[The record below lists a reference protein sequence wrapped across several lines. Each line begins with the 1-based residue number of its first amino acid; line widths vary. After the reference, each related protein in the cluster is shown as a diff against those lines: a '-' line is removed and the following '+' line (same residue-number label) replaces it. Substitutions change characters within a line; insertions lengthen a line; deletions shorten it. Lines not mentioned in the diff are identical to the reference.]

1 MSPTRIAL
9 LLSLL
14 PIAAPQLTNQ
24 PPAPA
29 PALTPSQ
36 SAAAQ
41 APLDSTQ
48 PVPTIHITSRAVVLD
63 VVVTD
68 AHGNPVKALKPSD
81 FTVLEDGVPQ
91 ALASF
96 TEHSTSEPV
105 VPTSPLPPNT
115 FTVQPPPTEDQ
126 TKTVIVL
133 TDVTSWSR
141 TAEVPQFPG
150 GYVTNTGYV
159 RNDIAAFLKTAPS
172 TQPVAIVRLDWQ
184 GMHLVQGLTTDRS
197 VLTEAIASKRML
209 PPLGF
214 VVRFA
219 HSVGSPAQQLGRYI
233 NTIPGRVN
241 LVFITP
247 GGGTPLE
254 EMQMHDDFP
263 DIESVVNNLTGPSRA
278 LRLNRVATYI
288 IPLSALNVWA
298 NSALKDLAEAGGGHY
313 YIAGIRQALN
323 EIASTGSD
331 YYTISYVPTNPNWNG
346 AFRNI
351 KVNIAG
357 FPQPPPTPTWAEEW
371 SQFLG
376 WTETQ
381 KSKVLYR
388 SGYYARSTPSAAQE
402 AVREIQGI
410 SRPPDPNHRLLSYSP
425 KGDPGGVGTATA
437 TPLTRAMQFGSLPLD
452 RINFTVVASPSANV
466 ARLKPGEPLP
476 SNNFLTEPFRQDAY
490 RNVRIH
496 YWVDPRNLTFSRD
509 PSGDYSDT
517 LQFVVVIYR
526 DDGVPANS
534 IATTENVQVSA
545 EGMEDA
551 LLSGI
556 TFDQT
561 IAVPVAGNPV
571 PGNFFLHVGV
581 CERSSNRIG
590 TIEVPDEWI
599 KLAPAPAKTIAASH

>member
-1 MSPTRIAL
+1 MSPTRLAL
-9 LLSLL
+9 LLMLL
-14 PIAAPQLTNQ
+14 PIAAPQPPQQ
-24 PPAPA
+24 PSAPA
-29 PALTPSQ
+29 PTLTVSQ

-41 APLDSTQ
+41 APLDSSQ

-68 AHGNPVKALKPSD
+68 GNGKPVSGLKPSD
-81 FTVLEDGVPQ
+81 FSVTEDGVPQ
-91 ALASF
+91 TLTSF
-96 TEHSTSEPV
+96 TEHGTSEPV
-105 VPTSPLPPNT
+105 ASTAPLPPNT
-115 FTVQPPPTEDQ
+115 FTVQPPPAEDQ

-133 TDVTSWSR
+133 TDPTSWSR
-141 TAEVPQFPG
+141 TAEVPQFPSG
-150 GYVTNTGYV
+150 SVANTGYV

-219 HSVGSPAQQLGRYI
+219 HAAGTPAQQLGHYI
-233 NTIPGRVN
+233 NTVPGRVN

-247 GGGTPLE
+247 GGGTPLD

-346 AFRNI
+346 AFRKI
-351 KVNIAG
+351 KLKIAG

-381 KSKVLYR
+381 KSKILYR
-388 SGYYARSTPSAAQE
+388 SGYYARSSPSAAEE
-402 AVREIQGI
+402 AVREIQGV
-410 SRPPDPNHRLLSYSP
+410 SRPPDPNRVLLSYSP
-425 KGDPGGVGTATA
+425 KGDPAGNGAATA

-452 RINFTVVASPSANV
+452 RISFTVVTSPSPNV
-466 ARLKPGEPLP
+466 AKLKLGEPLP
-476 SNNFLTEPFRQDAY
+476 SNNFLTEPFRLDAY

-509 PSGDYSDT
+509 SSGDYSDA
-517 LQFVVVIYR
+517 LQFVAVIYR

-534 IATTENVQVSA
+534 IATTENIQVSA
-545 EGMEDA
+545 DRIEEA
-551 LLSGI
+551 LTSGI

-590 TIEVPDEWI
+590 TIEIPAEWV
-599 KLAPAPAKTIAASH
+599 KLPSTQTASSK